1 MAPALQTNAAMSEP
15 TASNRPKAC
24 RYVDSVSPER
34 WTDTPLY
41 FNVFQLLPSGNWQVA
56 LIAERNGNR
65 NRLSQL
71 RAAASFLKRYRWIL
85 PSDLVVELGVS
96 RTAVV
101 YQREY
106 GQQLDD
112 PSGILEAKR
121 LISVVLDDPGWEAV
135 FAVS

>member
-1 MAPALQTNAAMSEP
+1 MKPALQADGVMSEQA
-15 TASNRPKAC
+15 ASNRPKPC
-24 RYVDSVSPER
+24 RYVDSISPER

-41 FNVFQLLPSGNWQVA
+41 FDVFQLLPSGNWQVA

-85 PSDLVVELGVS
+85 PSDSVVGLGVS

-112 PSGILEAKR
+112 PSGIIEAKR
-121 LISVVLDDPGWEAV
+121 LVSGVLDDPGWEAV
-135 FAVS
+135 FAVP